1 MGQPGAGPDRTVAPT
16 PPPAAVRRAAA
27 AVALSLLA
35 TACGGGDGD
44 DAVRPAL
51 AAEAGADV
59 SATAGGT
66 VRLGD
71 ASIAIPAGALSAD
84 ARVTIRRP
92 GDDRQ
97 APPAPPLARVLSE
110 AYHFAIDGATL
121 RAPATVTVPY
131 DPGRVPAESESL
143 TPFVAAYDDGARGW
157 QPARSSADP
166 ARQTVTHQTDQVSWR
181 QPWTWLVPTAR
192 EALAL
197 TITGLFDVAG
207 GRAPAPVCESEPPPG
222 LALERPA
229 GDALL
234 ACLAERGPS
243 PGPGTAT
250 VAGLTVA
257 NNRAFS
263 VVVRRPAGATLER
276 ATRGG
281 LYDRL
286 DAELA
291 RSFPGAAYLPGGG
304 TAELRL
310 ALPATPATYEL
321 VSSPRALSV
330 ALDLLTASVSLFSP
344 ADAVV
349 VAPAAACLARSLG
362 AGRSGD
368 EAATG
373 FAAVS
378 EEVVSCAESVDR
390 ANPVALILAR
400 LRESM
405 AATMRA
411 TELVQGDRDVAR
423 GRVAVTW
430 TPAERLTPASPL
442 RVDGIGPV
450 RIGMTLA
457 QASAASGLHFAVDP
471 TSSANPERCGV
482 AVPDGVPPGLSFMVE
497 GGTTIVRIDVHRLP
511 DGSPPTTA
519 TDAGVRV
526 GTPEEEVAAAYP
538 GISVRPH
545 PTAPGGR
552 YLAHA
557 PEEPRV
563 KGFELLFE
571 TDGKVVT
578 TFRSGVIAVVEAPEG
593 CR

>member
-1 MGQPGAGPDRTVAPT
+1 MV
-16 PPPAAVRRAAA
+16 
-27 AVALSLLA
+27 VALSLVA
-35 TACGGGDGD
+35 GACGGGDGD
-44 DAVRPAL
+44 EAVRPAL

-71 ASIAIPAGALSAD
+71 ASIIIPPGALSAD

-92 GDDRQ
+92 GDDRR
-97 APPAPPLARVLSE
+97 APPAPPLARVLGE
-110 AYHFAIDGATL
+110 AYRFAIDGATL

-131 DPGRVPAESESL
+131 DPDRVPAESESL
-143 TPFVAAYDDGARGW
+143 APFMAAYDDAARGW
-157 QPARSSADP
+157 QPARSTADP
-166 ARQTVTHQTDQVSWR
+166 ARRTVTQQTDQVSWR

-192 EALAL
+192 EALTS

-222 LALERPA
+222 LALQRPA

-234 ACLAERGPS
+234 ACLAERGSS
-243 PGPGTAT
+243 PAPGTAT
-250 VAGLTVA
+250 AAGLTLA
-257 NNRAFS
+257 NNRTFS

-291 RSFPGAAYLPGGG
+291 RAFPGAVYLPGGG

-310 ALPATPATYEL
+310 ALPAIPATYEL
-321 VSSPRALSV
+321 VSSPQALSV
-330 ALDLLTASVSLFSP
+330 ALDLLTGAVTLFAP

-349 VAPAAACLARSLG
+349 VAPAAACLVRSLG
-362 AGRSGD
+362 RGRSDGG
-368 EAATG
+368 EAAG
-373 FAAVS
+373 FAVT
-378 EEVVSCAESVDR
+378 EEVVSCAESVDP
-390 ANPVALILAR
+390 ANPVAVILAR

-411 TELVQGDRDVAR
+411 TELVEGDGAAVR

-430 TPAERLTPASPL
+430 TPAERLTPTSPL

-450 RIGMTLA
+450 RIGMTLV

-471 TSSANPERCGV
+471 RSSENPERCGV

-497 GGTTIVRIDVHRLP
+497 GGSTIVRIDVHRLP
-511 DGSPPTTA
+511 DGSPPPIA

-526 GTPEEEVAAAYP
+526 GSTEEEVAAAYP
-538 GISVRPH
+538 GIGVRPH

-552 YLAHA
+552 YLAHV
-557 PEEPRV
+557 PDEPRV